1 MTIIYRMVLKS
12 FILSFIIS
20 ILLFMMIVELLDIF
34 SNLWRYINN
43 SVPFLAILKVALFY
57 GPKCIFYAIPVAT
70 LFSVSYTLGSMFAKN
85 ELIAIFGS
93 GISIYRL
100 TFPLILCGFIISVL
114 TFIFHE
120 NIVTNTFHKKNE
132 LTARLLRTE
141 IKYNNDNI
149 TVMNSSREIIYN
161 ADFYNDTTETLTNLM
176 LLDRTENRS
185 TPTRIDCKQAV
196 WDAVNNRWILID
208 CRKYFFNQNEK
219 IYNLETIK
227 RIEDSKYDLKPSTF
241 RKVVNNIE
249 EMNVNDAVEWIDNLK
264 KAGISYRIQLIEYY
278 KRFSFPLTS
287 LIVAIIASSVGG
299 SFRKNILIMS
309 LLTSLLLAAGYYI
322 MQMVLGLL
330 ARLGYIPPLAGAW
343 GAFIF
348 FFFLS
353 IVLLRYAKT

>member
-1 MTIIYRMVLKS
+1 MSIINRMVLKS
-12 FILSFIIS
+12 FIFSFIVS

-34 SNLWRYINN
+34 SNLWRFINN
-43 SVPFLAILKVALFY
+43 GVPFLSILKVAY
-57 GPKCIFYAIPVAT
+57 YYAPKCIFYAIPVAT

-93 GISIYRL
+93 GISIYKFTL
-100 TFPLILCGFIISVL
+100 PFIICGLIISIL

-132 LTARLLRTE
+132 LTSRLLRAE

-149 TVMNSSREIIYN
+149 TVMNNSREIIYN
-161 ADFYNDTTETLTNLM
+161 ADFYNDTTQTLTNLM
-176 LLDRTENRS
+176 LLDRTEKKE
-185 TPTRIDCKQAV
+185 TPTRIDCKQAI
-196 WDAVNNRWILID
+196 WDSGNENWILMD
-208 CRKYFFNQNEK
+208 CRKYYYNQDQNNY
-219 IYNLETIK
+219 ILETIQK
-227 RIEDSKYDLKPSTF
+227 IEEPKYNLKPSTF

-249 EMNVNDAVEWIDNLK
+249 EMNINDAVEWIDNLK
-264 KAGISYRIQLIEYY
+264 KAGISYRTQIIEYY

-299 SFRKNILIMS
+299 SFKKNILIMS
-309 LLTSLLLAAGYYI
+309 LLSSLLLAAGYYI
-322 MQMVLGLL
+322 LQMVLSLF

-343 GAFIF
+343 GSFIIF
-348 FFFLS
+348 FSLS

>member
-1 MTIIYRMVLKS
+1 MVLKS
-12 FILSFIIS
+12 FILSFIVS

-43 SVPFLAILKVALFY
+43 SVPFSAILKVALLY
-57 GPKCIFYAIPVAT
+57 APKCIFYAIPVAT
-70 LFSVSYTLGSMFAKN
+70 LFSVSHTLGSMFAKN

-93 GISIYRL
+93 GISIYKL
-100 TFPLILCGFIISVL
+100 TFPLILGGLCISIL

-120 NIVTNTFHKKNE
+120 NIVTTTFHKKNE
-132 LTARLLRTE
+132 LTAKLLRTE
-141 IKYNNDNI
+141 IKLNNDNI
-149 TVMNSSREIIYN
+149 TVMNSTREIIYN
-161 ADFYNDTTETLTNLM
+161 ADFYNDTTETLSNLM
-176 LLDRTENRS
+176 VLDRTENKKFPS
-185 TPTRIDCKQAV
+185 RIECKQAV
-196 WDAVNNRWILID
+196 WDVAAERWNLID
-208 CRKYFFNQNEK
+208 CRKYSYNQKENK
-219 IYNLETIK
+219 YNLESIH
-227 RIEDSKYDLKPSTF
+227 RIEDKKYDLKPSTF

-249 EMNVNDAVEWIDNLK
+249 EMNVNDAVEWIENLK

-299 SFRKNILIMS
+299 SFRKNIVIMS

-343 GAFIF
+343 GSFIV

-353 IVLLRYAKT
+353 IILLRYAKT